1 MKSDFVIGIALG
13 AGKQALPSEVMEA
26 KSLGA
31 SLCITGFAQL

>member
-13 AGKQALPSEVMEA
+13 AGKLALPSEVMEA